1 MSRMSWEL
9 RSEFV
14 RLRYLIDSKKLCLF
28 GFGFCSLFC
37 LLRRNGSTLIAF
49 GHGVFG
55 EDIGFYWNM
64 IDAANPSGSLARSGF
79 AGTSLFIPLII
90 VFVIWQEYDYRT
102 GTFLS
107 CARGR
112 NRFGNGLAH
121 LISIA
126 LFSALCYALLCC
138 ISLAVASV
146 RGGHA
151 ITLDTLASFTG
162 ALGLN
167 CILVISVALEALA
180 LYRMTQSGLFAG
192 TALTVGFFASLVV
205 YGCNLATNLVLV
217 KWIFLLPGPYLGA
230 GCALGFK
237 AMNELSLAVYGGAVV
252 GVSVFLYG
260 VHGYLFKRY

>member
-1 MSRMSWEL
+1 MNKIGWEL

-14 RLRYLIDSKKLCLF
+14 RLRCLIDSKKLCLL
-28 GFGFCSLFC
+28 GFGFCSLLC
-37 LLRRNGSTLIAF
+37 LLRKSGSTLIAF

-90 VFVIWQEYDYRT
+90 VFVIWQEYDYRA
-102 GTFLS
+102 GTILS

-121 LISIA
+121 LMSVA
-126 LFSALCYALLCC
+126 LFSTLCYALLCC
-138 ISLAVASV
+138 MSLAVASA

-151 ITLDTLASFTG
+151 ITLDVLASFMG

-192 TALTVGFFASLVV
+192 AALTVGFFASLVV
-205 YGCNLATNLVLV
+205 YGCNFTTNLALV
-217 KWIFLLPGPYLGA
+217 KWVFLLPGPYLGA

-237 AMNELSLAVYGGAVV
+237 TMNELSLVIYGGTVAAV
-252 GVSVFLYG
+252 SAFLYG
-260 VHGYLFKRY
+260 VHGYLFRRY